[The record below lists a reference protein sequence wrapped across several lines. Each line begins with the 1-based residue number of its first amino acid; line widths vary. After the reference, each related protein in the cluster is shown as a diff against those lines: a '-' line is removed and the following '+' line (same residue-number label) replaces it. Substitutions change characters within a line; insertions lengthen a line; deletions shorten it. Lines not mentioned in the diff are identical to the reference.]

1 MSHCITSDTAMALL
15 LLTQSLPAYTG
26 TASVV
31 APQSRAST
39 PVAAFELNDL
49 KALAAKQN
57 PVLGYWDPLELAS
70 ANCAPRRSRRRAA
83 APPPAPPP

>member
-1 MSHCITSDTAMALL
+1 MALL

-31 APQSRAST
+31 APRSRAAT
-39 PVAAFELNDL
+39 PTASFELNDL

-70 ANCAPRRSRRRAA
+70 ANCAPRRPLRCAA
-83 APPPAPPP
+83 APPPTPPP

>member
-1 MSHCITSDTAMALL
+1 MALL

-31 APQSRAST
+31 APRSRAAT
-39 PVAAFELNDL
+39 PTASFELNDL

-70 ANCAPRRSRRRAA
+70 ANCAPRRRLRRAA
-83 APPPAPPP
+83 APPPTPLP